1 MNFEI
6 AFVVA
11 VTLVAVVVFVKGWF
25 SPDGVAAAVLVA
37 LVVGG
42 ALEPREA
49 FQSFGNEALVTVAAM
64 FVLSAG
70 LIRTGAV
77 AFLGRRIA
85 ALGGKREA
93 RLVVALM
100 TAAALCS
107 AFVNN
112 TPVAVIFLP
121 LVLGIAED
129 AEVSGSKLLLP
140 MSYATIVGGMCT
152 VIGTSTNVLV
162 SSALPD
168 RGLAPLP
175 LFEPLPLALA
185 GIALTIA
192 YMGTVGR
199 RLLPVRT
206 TVSSTVRGGKI
217 RDYLTEVQ
225 LPAGS
230 PLAGATIQE
239 GVLARVPGLRVL
251 QLIRDEAILS
261 SPPPS
266 TRLLEGDVLLVKGEV
281 NALLAVQRADGIAL
295 APELAAS
302 ELQLKGK
309 DATLAELLVRPASAA
324 LGERVRDL
332 QLHARYGVVVLAV
345 QRHGTHIRQKV
356 ADLRLRFGDV
366 LLVQADARDLARL
379 RESPEFVVLEGVQE
393 RVILSHKA
401 WIALTVVGSAVA
413 LAAADVLPISVLALA
428 GALAMVVS
436 GCLTVREA
444 YRAIDLPV
452 LVLLGGTIALGRAMD
467 ASGAA
472 SLLARALVDAMA
484 PLGDRAVLAAVYFV
498 CNVLT
503 ALVSNAG
510 AALITLPIAIETARG
525 AGLSTEPFV
534 LATMFAASI
543 DFSTPIG
550 YQTNTFVYGPGGYR
564 FSDYVRVGLPLN
576 LLWWGLATLLI
587 PVFWPFR

>member
-1 MNFEI
+1 MTPEI
-6 AFVVA
+6 AFVAA
-11 VTLVAVVVFVKGWF
+11 VTLAAVVVFVKGWF
-25 SPDGVAAAVLVA
+25 APDGVAAAIVVVLVA
-37 LVVGG
+37 GG
-42 ALEPREA
+42 AIEPREA
-49 FQSFGNEALVTVAAM
+49 FECFGNEALVTVAAM
-64 FVLSAG
+64 FALSAG
-70 LIRTGAV
+70 LVRTGAV

-85 ALGGKREA
+85 ALGGRSEA

-100 TAAALCS
+100 AAAALCS

-129 AEVSGSKLLLP
+129 ADVSGSKLLLP

-162 SSALPD
+162 SSVLPNL
-168 RGLAPLP
+168 GLAPLS

-185 GIALTIA
+185 GIVLTIA
-192 YMGTVGR
+192 YMAAVGR
-199 RLLPVRT
+199 RLLPART
-206 TVSSTVRGGKI
+206 TVSSTVRSGKI
-217 RDYLTEVQ
+217 RDYLSEIH

-230 PLAGATIQE
+230 PLSGATIQE
-239 GVLARVPGLRVL
+239 GVLARAPGLRVL
-251 QLIRDEAILS
+251 QLIRDESIVP

-266 TRLLEGDVLLVKGEV
+266 TRLREGDVLLVKGEV
-281 NALLAVQRADGIAL
+281 NAMLAVQRADGIAL
-295 APELAAS
+295 VPELAAS
-302 ELQLKGK
+302 DLQIRRK
-309 DATLAELLVRPASAA
+309 DTTLAELLVRPASAA

-366 LLVQADARDLARL
+366 LLVQAGAKDLERL
-379 RESPEFVVLEGVQE
+379 RESPEFVVLEGVQQ
-393 RVILSHKA
+393 RVVLSHKA
-401 WIALTVVGSAVA
+401 WIALTVVGGAVA
-413 LAAADVLPISVLALA
+413 LAAAEVQPISILAFA

-436 GCLTVREA
+436 GCLTVREV

-452 LVLLGGTIALGRAMD
+452 LVLLGGTIALGRALD

-472 SLLARALVDAMA
+472 ALVARGLVDALA
-484 PLGDRAVLAAVYFV
+484 PIGDRAVLAAVYLA

-510 AALITLPIAIETARG
+510 AALVTLPIAIETARG